1 VDACP
6 QCGRDSRQSAR
17 CCESCALALASSPA
31 RREQRK
37 TVTVLFC
44 DLTGST
50 ALEQA
55 LERFRRKGNL
65 VMTQSAHDR
74 LAEIRIAER

>member
-1 VDACP
+1 MEACP
-6 QCGRDSRQSAR
+6 QCGHDSRESAR
-17 CCESCALALASSPA
+17 FCESCGLALASSPA

-37 TVTVLFC
+37 TVTVLFG

-74 LAEIRIAER
+74 LAEIRIADR